1 MHHNCVRVSINNY
14 ELVIL
19 RSNNVQ
25 QGMKLIIKQMTMK
38 YLTIVMRYIH
48 EIGHIVFTLA
58 LQFSRLSLVFTFAV
72 FIYPPRLMLIDPRV
86 TLYFSADF
94 LTNNDR
100 SISIVSMFGQ
110 LHTHRHRKGPE
121 KNHNVIYWHL
131 FFFFCFASQLPMKLE
146 R

>member
-1 MHHNCVRVSINNY
+1 MYHNCVRVSINNY

-38 YLTIVMRYIH
+38 YLAIIMRYIH
-48 EIGHIVFTLA
+48 QIGRIVFTLD
-58 LQFSRLSLVFTFAV
+58 LQFSRLSLVSHLL
-72 FIYPPRLMLIDPRV
+72 FIYHPRLMLSDPRV
-86 TLYFSADF
+86 ILYFFADF

-131 FFFFCFASQLPMKLE
+131 FFFCVLFLNSQ
-146 R
+146 